1 MTLYEIFK
9 EATISRE
16 NQRDPALEKKDR
28 RNKAQMYR
36 GSKEG
41 CKDCQSILKVINGR
55 QTYSYCSPS
64 HTHGYIQV
72 QIRKA
77 TTFSASPFLRSP
89 AMLQRQKTGRNV
101 EDLDTANTAS
111 KENMQQMETLSTLSF
126 PKRIISAGPGWRL
139 HQS

>member
-1 MTLYEIFK
+1 MRSLRRQPYQEKTSVIQHWRRK
-9 EATISRE
+9 TGGIKHRCTEAAR
-16 NQRDPALEKKDR
+16 
-28 RNKAQMYR
+28 KAVRTASPY
-36 GSKEG
+36 S
-41 CKDCQSILKVINGR
+41 KVIHRR
-55 QTYSYCSPS
+55 QTNSCCSPS

-101 EDLDTANTAS
+101 DDLDTANTAS

-139 HQS
+139 HPS